1 MQTIDRIVT
10 SPFWQSWGLLVARI
24 IIAGVFGVATVFKFM
39 DMAGTATF
47 IAAAGIP
54 FALPLAWIAAI
65 FELALVIAFLTGGGM
80 RLAALLAVI
89 YVLFLG
95 FTFHGPSHWANQ
107 AEFGFFIDHFT
118 FAAGLL
124 YMLAFGPGPLAIRSS
139 QRVQR

>member
-1 MQTIDRIVT
+1 MMIDRFVGA
-10 SPFWQSWGLLVARI
+10 PFWQSWGLLIARI
-24 IIAGVFGVATVFKFM
+24 IIAAVFGMACFFKFAG
-39 DMAGTATF
+39 MADTATY

-65 FELALVIAFLTGGGM
+65 FELALVIAFLTGTCM
-80 RLAALLAVI
+80 RIASLLAVI

-107 AEFGFFIDHFT
+107 AEFGFFVDHFT

-124 YMLAFGPGPLAIRSS
+124 YMLAFGSGPLALRRS
-139 QRVQR
+139 